1 MSIKGTRHW
10 TRLRREGSEG
20 SEGSKGSKGS
30 GGALRAQI
38 IKKPPIPV
46 ISTEAKRSGEIS
58 LSDGTGGI
66 TVGDLST

>member
-20 SEGSKGSKGS
+20 SEGSQGSEGG
-30 GGALRAQI
+30 GGALSGANY
-38 IKKPPIPV
+38 KKADPIPV

-58 LSDGTGGI
+58 PL
-66 TVGDLST
+66 